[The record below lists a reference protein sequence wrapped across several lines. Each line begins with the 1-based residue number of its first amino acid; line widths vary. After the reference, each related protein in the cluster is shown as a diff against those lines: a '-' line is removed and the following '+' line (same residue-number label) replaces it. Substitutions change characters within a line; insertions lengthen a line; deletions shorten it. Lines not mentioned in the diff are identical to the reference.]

1 MFFLGAPLRVG
12 CFGGSVLRTALR
24 APLRP
29 LAQRLRGFVSAS
41 PPCVRPRP
49 RPLPRRRPLPC
60 SLRPSGALPPF
71 PPPSPSGRPLRFG
84 GLRRVAARFGFGASA
99 SASGR
104 VRRLRLRV
112 GGFGCGS
119 GSGSS
124 ARGRVTNVNP
134 LGLRHFTFVTWVWL
148 SCPLSP
154 PLSITGVFP
163 PLPPCLWGCGFGCR
177 VRCLRGACAP
187 LSPRDAGVC
196 GLLEN
201 IISPPA
207 RPRRHPPASQVF
219 FGVFGI
225 LHTFAF
231 GIYKCKLK

>member
-41 PPCVRPRP
+41 PPCVRPRPRPVPRRRPLPRRRP

-148 SCPLSP
+148 SCPLFAGGLRP
-154 PLSITGVFP
+154 AFP
-163 PLPPCLWGCGFGCR
+163 ARCGG
-177 VRCLRGACAP
+177 LR
-187 LSPRDAGVC
+187 SPRKYYK
-196 GLLEN
+196 
-201 IISPPA
+201 PA
-207 RPRRHPPASQVF
+207 RPPPPPPPC
-219 FGVFGI
+219 
-225 LHTFAF
+225 FAGF
-231 GIYKCKLK
+231 LWRIRNFAYLCIRNLQM